1 MTDEEDARSR
11 EACPR
16 CAAHRLAVID
26 VPDVSY
32 QPYDP
37 ANAIQG
43 IRTDFRLEGTPG
55 IGCLGCGAEWED
67 LATLRA
73 EQASAPV
80 DLED

>member
-1 MTDEEDARSR
+1 MTVEENARSR

-16 CAAHRLAVID
+16 CGAHRLAVID

-37 ANAIQG
+37 VNALQG

-55 IGCLGCGAEWED
+55 IGCLACGAEWAD
-67 LATLRA
+67 LPSLRT
-73 EQASAPV
+73 EQADAAG
-80 DLED
+80 DAEE